1 MFWLTVKKEDLDK
14 MMEMDGIRIYPYKTV
29 EINTIDGVIEHYSVP
44 YYVYEMLMEDL
55 EEFHLRTVTGNEK

>member
-1 MFWLTVKKEDLDK
+1 
-14 MMEMDGIRIYPYKTV
+14 MDGIRIYPYKTV